1 MRGATVLG
9 LAIFAIAAF
18 GLTETAF
25 AQDGSV
31 LTTLERSMEA
41 AAKSWETRLLDGARS
56 LFWLLAGIE
65 FGIAAVWL
73 AISAPSLDQWAA
85 ELVRRIIFI
94 GFFLFLLQVGP
105 QFGKDIVLSLFQIG
119 SGSNGSASPADTFNA
134 GINVA
139 SELSQ
144 YIKVGLFEDN
154 VAAIAAVF
162 ACILVIVS
170 FSLVAAIFISVLV
183 EMYVGLLAGMI
194 MLGLGGSSFTK
205 DFAIKYLVYA
215 FSVGMKLMAL
225 VMIAAIGSQT
235 LISFAQAPPAADQQW
250 LSSIIVGGL
259 SVVVFI
265 IAMYVPNIIQG
276 VVQGVSVSNGM
287 EAIRSGAQVTAFAA
301 STAAG
306 VGAGFAAA
314 GTAKAAGAG
323 ILGQTMAGMKAG
335 GSAMAGTAAKAAM
348 GSHGSGAGGSSRS
361 MGLRNGKID
370 RK

>member
-9 LAIFAIAAF
+9 LAVIAIAAL
-18 GLTETAF
+18 GLTDAAF

-31 LTTLERSMEA
+31 LTTLENSMSN
-41 AAKSWETRLLDGARS
+41 AAKTWETRLMDGARS
-56 LFWLLAGIE
+56 LFWILAGIE
-65 FGIAAVWL
+65 FGIAAIWL
-73 AISAPSLDQWAA
+73 AIAAPSLDTWVA
-85 ELVRRIIFI
+85 ELIRRIMFI
-94 GFFLFLLQVGP
+94 GFFLFLLQTGP
-105 QFGKDIVLSLFQIG
+105 EFAKAMVASLFEIG
-119 SGSNGSASPADTFNA
+119 SGSAGSASPANTFNA

-139 SELSQ
+139 SELSNH
-144 YIKVGLFEDN
+144 IKVGLFEDN
-154 VAAIAAVF
+154 VGAIAAVF

-170 FSLVAAIFISVLV
+170 FSLVAAIFVSVLV

-225 VMIAAIGSQT
+225 VMIAAIGSET
-235 LISFAQAPPAADQQW
+235 LISFSQAPPAGDQQW

-314 GTAKAAGAG
+314 GAAKAAGAG
-323 ILGQTMAGMKAG
+323 LLGQASAGMKAG
-335 GSAMAGTAAKAAM
+335 GSALAGTAAKAAM
-348 GSHGSGAGGSSRS
+348 GSHGSDVGGSSRS
-361 MGLRNGKID
+361 MGLRNNKTS
-370 RK
+370 K